1 MFKQTK
7 LDISMLERSVNRLED
22 KVKYLTDRLNI
33 QANTIT
39 KIERQIACKHE
50 DYEVIEYLSK
60 AMISFPYKYEQVC
73 DSCGLIMDRFNSY
86 QKAAAL
92 RRDQAER
99 DLEKAKQAEKDATTK
114 K

>member
-22 KVKYLTDRLNI
+22 KVKYLTDR
-33 QANTIT
+33 IT

-50 DYEVIEYLSK
+50 DYEVIEY
-60 AMISFPYKYEQVC
+60 MISFPYKYEQVC
-73 DSCGLIMDRFNSY
+73 DNCGLIMDRFNSD
-86 QKAAAL
+86 QKAATL

-114 K
+114 E

>member
-1 MFKQTK
+1 
-7 LDISMLERSVNRLED
+7 MLERSVNRLED
-22 KVKYLTDRLNI
+22 KVKYLTARLNIQANTINI

-60 AMISFPYKYEQVC
+60 ATISFPYKYEQVC

>member
-1 MFKQTK
+1 
-7 LDISMLERSVNRLED
+7 
-22 KVKYLTDRLNI
+22 
-33 QANTIT
+33 
-39 KIERQIACKHE
+39 
-50 DYEVIEYLSK
+50 
-60 AMISFPYKYEQVC
+60 MISFPYKYEQVC
-73 DSCGLIMDRFNSY
+73 DSCGLIMDRFNSD